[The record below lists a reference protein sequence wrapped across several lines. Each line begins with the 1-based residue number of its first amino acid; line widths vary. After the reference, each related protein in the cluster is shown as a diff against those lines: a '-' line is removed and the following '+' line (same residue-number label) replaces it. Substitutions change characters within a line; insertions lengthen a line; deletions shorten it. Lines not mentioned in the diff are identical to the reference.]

1 MLECLESIRVRRND
15 SLRETYYITTPIYY
29 ASGDLHIGHSYTT
42 LAADSIS
49 RYKGLRGY
57 EVFFLTG
64 TDEHGLKIQ
73 RKAQAHGL
81 QPKEFVDG
89 IVAKIK
95 DLWRV
100 LDITYDG
107 FIRTTDDDHKRTVQ
121 WIFNKLYEN
130 QDIYKKNYESWYCVG
145 CESFYTETQAR
156 SFPGMVCPDHGKP
169 LERVQE
175 ESYFFRLS
183 KYAERLLRHIDENP
197 DFIRPVSRRNE
208 VVQFVKMGLE
218 DLCIS
223 RTTFRW
229 GIPVPFDPESVVYV
243 WIDALTNY
251 ISAIGYPFDMEKF
264 NKWWPANV
272 HLIGKEILR
281 FHAVIWPI
289 LLMAL
294 DLPLPKQVFAHG
306 WLNLGGKKMSKTMG
320 NVVDPVELTRRY
332 SLDAVRY
339 FVLREVPFGTDGDY
353 TEEAL
358 IARIN
363 SDLANDLGN
372 LVYRTL
378 TMVRKFTEARIP
390 PPGREEAVDKEFKEK
405 CLSLKQAVEDEMDH
419 LRISSA
425 LERIMDV
432 VGKANKYIDEVSPWD
447 LAKKD
452 PSRPG
457 TTLNYLCEC
466 LRITASVL
474 RPFLVNTPSL
484 MWTALGMPK
493 PLDHYSWD
501 SAGDW
506 GALRPGQVTKRG
518 KPLFPRI
525 EVSEERDGRDFRGGQ
540 TSTGETGTKGEV
552 VSVTRDNARGSDS
565 KTGSSPV
572 SKEDAGFITI
582 DQFRRVELRV
592 AEVLSAEKVKGA
604 DKLLRLT
611 VSLGDEERQIVAGIA
626 QYYDPQELL
635 GKQIIVAYNLRPA
648 VIRGIESKGMLLA
661 SRDEEALAVLTV
673 ARKVKNGSPV
683 S

>member
-1 MLECLESIRVRRND
+1 MS
-15 SLRETYYITTPIYY
+15 ETYYITTPIYY

-42 LAADSIS
+42 LAADAIS
-49 RYKGLRGY
+49 RYKRLRGY
-57 EVFFLTG
+57 DVFFLTG

-73 RKAQAHGL
+73 RKAESVGL

-183 KYAERLLRHIDENP
+183 KYADRLLRYIDENP
-197 DFIRPVSRRNE
+197 EFIQPVSRRNE

-229 GIPVPFDPESVVYV
+229 GIPVPFDPDSVVYV

-251 ISAIGYPFDMEKF
+251 ISAMGYPFDIERF
-264 NKWWPANV
+264 QKWWPADV

-320 NVVDPVELTRRY
+320 NVVDPIELTRKY

-339 FVLREVPFGTDGDY
+339 FVLREVPFGADGDY

-378 TMVRKFTEARIP
+378 TMVRKFTEARVP
-390 PPGREEAVDKEFKEK
+390 AAGREEAVDRDFKEK
-405 CLSLKQAVEDEMDH
+405 CLSLKHAVEDEMDH

-432 VGKANKYIDEVSPWD
+432 VGRANKYIDEVSPWD

-452 PSRPG
+452 VSRLG

-484 MWTALGMPK
+484 IWSALGMPE
-493 PLDHYSWD
+493 PIENYSWD
-501 SAGDW
+501 SAGEW
-506 GALRPGQVTKRG
+506 GVLQPGQVTKRG

-525 EVSEERDGRDFRGGQ
+525 EKEDKDSAEDEAMGGEKEQ
-540 TSTGETGTKGEV
+540 VGEVRSVAGDSGVQATETKTGPSTAAKEETGV
-552 VSVTRDNARGSDS
+552 
-565 KTGSSPV
+565 
-572 SKEDAGFITI
+572 ITI
-582 DQFRRVELRV
+582 DQFRQVQLRV
-592 AEVLSAEKVKGA
+592 AEVLTAEKVQGA
-604 DKLLRLT
+604 DKLLKLT
-611 VSLGDEERQIVAGIA
+611 VNVGDEERQIVAGIA
-626 QYYDPQELL
+626 QYYDPQELV
-635 GKQIIVAYNLRPA
+635 GKQIVIAYNLKPA
-648 VIRGIESKGMLLA
+648 VIRGLESKGMLLA
-661 SRDEEALAVLTV
+661 SKDAETLAVLTV
-673 ARKVKNGSPV
+673 DRKVKNGSPV

>member
-1 MLECLESIRVRRND
+1 LS
-15 SLRETYYITTPIYY
+15 ETYYITTPIYY

-42 LAADSIS
+42 LAADAIS
-49 RYKGLRGY
+49 RYKRLRGY
-57 EVFFLTG
+57 DVFFLTG

-73 RKAQAHGL
+73 RKAESVGL
-81 QPKEFVDG
+81 RPKEFVDG

-197 DFIRPVSRRNE
+197 DFIQPLTRRNE

-339 FVLREVPFGTDGDY
+339 FVLREVPFGADGDY

-378 TMVRKFTEARIP
+378 TMVRRFTEARIP
-390 PPGREEAVDKEFKEK
+390 PAGREEAVDREFKER

-419 LRISSA
+419 LRISLA

-452 PSRPG
+452 PSRLG

-484 MWTALGMPK
+484 IWNALGMPE
-493 PLDHYSWD
+493 PIDRYSWD
-501 SAGDW
+501 SAGEW
-506 GALRPGQVTKRG
+506 EVLTPGQVTKRG

-525 EVSEERDGRDFRGGQ
+525 EREDKDSADEQASSDEKRPA
-540 TSTGETGTKGEV
+540 GEV
-552 VSVTRDNARGSDS
+552 LPVAGDSIVQGTRTKAGPA
-565 KTGSSPV
+565 TTI
-572 SKEDAGFITI
+572 KEDAGLITI
-582 DQFRRVELRV
+582 DQFRQVELRV
-592 AEVLSAEKVKGA
+592 AEVVSAEKVQGA
-604 DKLLRLT
+604 DKLLKLA

-626 QYYDPQELL
+626 QYYDPQELV
-635 GKQIIVAYNLRPA
+635 GKQIVIAYNLRPA

-661 SRDEEALAVLTV
+661 SKDDETLAILTV
-673 ARKVKNGSPV
+673 DRKVKNGSPV

>member
-1 MLECLESIRVRRND
+1 MSESILCQEERLL
-15 SLRETYYITTPIYY
+15 SETYYITTPIYY

-42 LAADSIS
+42 LAADAIS
-49 RYKGLRGY
+49 RYKRLRGY
-57 EVFFLTG
+57 DVFFLTG

-73 RKAQAHGL
+73 RKAESVGL

-183 KYAERLLRHIDENP
+183 KYADRLLRYIDENP
-197 DFIRPVSRRNE
+197 EFIQPVSRRNE

-229 GIPVPFDPESVVYV
+229 GIPVPFDPDSVVYV

-251 ISAIGYPFDMEKF
+251 ISAMGYPFDIERF
-264 NKWWPANV
+264 QKWWPADV

-320 NVVDPVELTRRY
+320 NVVDPIELTRKY

-339 FVLREVPFGTDGDY
+339 FVLREVPFGADGDY

-378 TMVRKFTEARIP
+378 TMVRKFTEARVP
-390 PPGREEAVDKEFKEK
+390 AAGREEAVDRDFKEK
-405 CLSLKQAVEDEMDH
+405 CLSLKHAVEDEMDH

-432 VGKANKYIDEVSPWD
+432 VGRANKYIDEVSPWD

-452 PSRPG
+452 VSRLG

-484 MWTALGMPK
+484 IWSALGMPE
-493 PLDHYSWD
+493 PIENYSWD
-501 SAGDW
+501 SAGEW
-506 GALRPGQVTKRG
+506 GVLQPGQVTKRG

-525 EVSEERDGRDFRGGQ
+525 EKEDKDSAEDEAMGGEKEQVGEVRSVAGDSGVQATQ
-540 TSTGETGTKGEV
+540 TKTGPSTAAKEETGV
-552 VSVTRDNARGSDS
+552 
-565 KTGSSPV
+565 
-572 SKEDAGFITI
+572 ITI
-582 DQFRRVELRV
+582 DQFRQVQLRV
-592 AEVLSAEKVKGA
+592 AEVLTAEKVQGA
-604 DKLLRLT
+604 DKLLKLT
-611 VSLGDEERQIVAGIA
+611 VNVGDEERQIVAGIA
-626 QYYDPQELL
+626 QYYDPQELV
-635 GKQIIVAYNLRPA
+635 GKQIVIAYNLKPA
-648 VIRGIESKGMLLA
+648 VIRGLESKGMLLA
-661 SRDEEALAVLTV
+661 SKDAETLAVLTV
-673 ARKVKNGSPV
+673 DRKVKNGSPV